1 MSCTESSW
9 SFTFFWQQYRQLF
22 GGELDTVH
30 LLNRTSGLFFRIVQD
45 ELWDSVLTEGQDDV
59 MLYPVVASQLPIGRV
74 PGHMFGWGGG
84 NMRHLC
90 RLLEGM
96 GYRKV
101 AGLIDNDQQAIVPKL
116 KREFPGFIF
125 FTIPAKDVRDKD
137 EVEARPPVEGLLQNA
152 RVLREEYRER
162 MLSIFE
168 ALRVAFEGEANQATA
183 SPIGSDG

>member
-74 PGHMFGWGGG
+74 PGHIFGWGG
-84 NMRHLC
+84 
-90 RLLEGM
+90 
-96 GYRKV
+96 RKH
-101 AGLIDNDQQAIVPKL
+101 APPLSPSGGHGL
-116 KREFPGFIF
+116 
-125 FTIPAKDVRDKD
+125 
-137 EVEARPPVEGLLQNA
+137 
-152 RVLREEYRER
+152 
-162 MLSIFE
+162 
-168 ALRVAFEGEANQATA
+168 
-183 SPIGSDG
+183 